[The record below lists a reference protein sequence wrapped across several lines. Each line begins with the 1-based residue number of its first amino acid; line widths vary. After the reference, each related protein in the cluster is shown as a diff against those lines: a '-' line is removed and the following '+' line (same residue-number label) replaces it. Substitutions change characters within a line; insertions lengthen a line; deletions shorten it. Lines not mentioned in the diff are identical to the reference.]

1 MRLSPIFK
9 ILFHLYRHRYHDFTR
24 EPYSHIIKKL
34 PYDDFDRRFR
44 HYYGLFLLRKI
55 VRYKIHLESI
65 AEHMNKSRSTIY
77 KSLFYGK
84 GSIVFYQNLEEQLKK
99 FKHRRK
105 EKQ

>member
-9 ILFHLYRHRYHDFTR
+9 ILFHLYRHRYHDFAQ
-24 EPYSHIIKKL
+24 EPYCRIIAKL
-34 PYDDFDRRFR
+34 PYDDFDHRFR

-65 AEHMNKSRSTIY
+65 AKHMDESRSIIY

-84 GSIVFYQNLEEQLKK
+84 GKIDFYQNLEKQLNK
-99 FKHRRK
+99 FRQRRK
-105 EKQ
+105 KKR